1 MGLRITDPRFV
12 TVAIFLVY
20 PMYLMISTSF
30 RTTRGLNLSQINQA
44 PFSLMNYHA
53 LLTDSVIWR
62 DLYTSLLY
70 TLLGTG
76 ISFAIG
82 LATALLL
89 NKAVYGRRL
98 FRTLILLRWAVPG
111 IATVLGFIWILD
123 SSYGIA
129 NYLLYKTGIISEYVK
144 WLTNP
149 DLALFAVTIPTVWK
163 AYPFFTIML
172 LAALQGIAV
181 ELYEASKIDGAKG
194 WQTFKH
200 ITWPGIKET
209 AVLAILFNGL
219 WVFKEFD
226 IIYVATGGGPNGA
239 TETLPIL
246 IYQEAIQYF
255 RLGTA
260 SAAGVI
266 TLLLCIA
273 AVLSL
278 YPLIKKDL
286 AGGR

>member
-1 MGLRITDPRFV
+1 
-12 TVAIFLVY
+12 
-20 PMYLMISTSF
+20 
-30 RTTRGLNLSQINQA
+30 LNLSQINQA

-98 FRTLILLRWAVPG
+98 FRTLILLPWAVPG

-209 AVLAILFNGL
+209 ALLAILFNGL